1 MPATLQ
7 DTDLGYNA
15 LLATLGDMGDAAV
28 YVGILQDQGSELDE
42 DGNITVAGYAAVN
55 EFGSADGSVPE
66 RSFLRSTVDANGR
79 IYESE
84 LQAVAIETVD
94 AAVRSLSSGQ
104 AEATLE
110 RGLGRVGARAARDVQ
125 LTIRDGGVPFKKN
138 ATSTLAAKYPGD
150 NPLIE
155 TGRMRQSISF
165 AVSMDGGEP

>member
-1 MPATLQ
+1 MPATFQ
-7 DTDLGYNA
+7 DTDLGYDA

-79 IYESE
+79 VYESE
-84 LQAVAIETVD
+84 LQAVAVEAID

-125 LTIRDGGVPFKKN
+125 LTIRDLRDPPN
-138 ATSTLAAKYPGD
+138 APSTLAGKYPGD

-165 AVSMDGGEP
+165 AVAMDGGEP

>member
-1 MPATLQ
+1 MPATFQ
-7 DTDLGYNA
+7 DTDLGYDA

-55 EFGSADGSVPE
+55 EFGSADGRVPE

-79 IYESE
+79 VYESE

-104 AEATLE
+104 AEAALE

-125 LTIRDGGVPFKKN
+125 VTIRDLRDPPN
-138 ATSTLAAKYPGD
+138 APSTLAGKYPGD

>member
-1 MPATLQ
+1 MPATFQ
-7 DTDLGYNA
+7 DTDLGYEA

-79 IYESE
+79 VYESE

-125 LTIRDGGVPFKKN
+125 LTIRDLRDPPN
-138 ATSTLAAKYPGD
+138 APSTLAGKYPGD